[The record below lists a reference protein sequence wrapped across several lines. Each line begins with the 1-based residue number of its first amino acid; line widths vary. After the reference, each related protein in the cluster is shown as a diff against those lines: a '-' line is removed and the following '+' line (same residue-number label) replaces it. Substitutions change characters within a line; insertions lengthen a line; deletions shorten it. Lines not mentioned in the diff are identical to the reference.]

1 MPLIVVGDN
10 RWRSAFRRRSRH
22 AASVVAEIRGSRR
35 RASAATL
42 AELAQPGLAA
52 WRHTQQSA
60 RVARL
65 QQSDADG
72 TVTWG
77 LANVWPAVRDGTAD
91 HIWVDHTYAQPGR
104 RIPGVDG
111 IETTSDPA
119 QPGIRDDLVDDLI
132 QLAGAR
138 GITVDL
144 LDDGCLD
151 RPEAVAARIPTAR
164 HDPSS
169 KRVPLDTIDQHARRP
184 SSGAVRAG
192 ASHLWKA
199 PCEPAA

>member
-52 WRHTQQSA
+52 WRRAQQTA
-60 RVARL
+60 RVAHL

-77 LANVWPAVRDGTAD
+77 LVNVWRAVRDGTAD

-119 QPGIRDDLVDDLI
+119 QPGVRDDLVDDLI

-144 LDDGCLD
+144 LDDAYPD
-151 RPEAVAARIPTAR
+151 REAVAARIPRAR
-164 HDPSS
+164 HHPPSR
-169 KRVPLDTIDQHARRP
+169 RVPLDTIDYHARRP
-184 SSGAVRAG
+184 SPGEVRAG
-192 ASHLWKA
+192 AGQVWMA